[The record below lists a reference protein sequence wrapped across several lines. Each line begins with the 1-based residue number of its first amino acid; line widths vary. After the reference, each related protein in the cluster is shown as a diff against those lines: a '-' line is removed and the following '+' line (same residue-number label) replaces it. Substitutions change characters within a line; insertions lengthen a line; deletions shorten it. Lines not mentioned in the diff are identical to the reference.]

1 MFGYEDKEFE
11 ANLQVLMVAPD
22 GSKWT
27 VLDREDWAWA
37 KEHKWSLSHGYA
49 MRGVRHG
56 KKNATYFL
64 HREIALRMFG
74 GEALKGKQVDH
85 IDRNPLNNSRQN
97 LRLATQ
103 KQNARNHSRSSRN
116 TSGATGVSQCK
127 KSHKWK
133 ANLAGKHL
141 GCYVTKKAAIEAR
154 KQAERVHWGEFAPKY

>member
-97 LRLATQ
+97 LRLATH
-103 KQNARNHSRSSRN
+103 KQNARNRSKQRNN
-116 TSGATGVSQCK
+116 TSGVPGVHWNKRAQ
-127 KSHKWK
+127 KWH
-133 ANLAGKHL
+133 AGIAHKHL
-141 GCYVTKKAAIEAR
+141 GLFATKKAAAEAR
-154 KQAERVHWGEFAPKY
+154 KKAEREHWGEFAPQ